1 MSHFQREIL
10 EQPDALRRLLQAGRS
25 PFQAVAL
32 AMRRHDVKFLQIAAR
47 GTSDNAA
54 RYAGY
59 LFGVQ
64 NRLPVCLAMPSQNT
78 LYNSPPHV
86 SSGLCVGIS
95 QAGESEDILAV
106 ITAAREQGA
115 LTLALTNRPGSPL
128 GQAAELC
135 LDLCAGE
142 EHAVAASKTY
152 TAELTALALLSAELA
167 DDAARR
173 HEIERVP
180 DAVAATLDL
189 AADIERKVERYRY
202 ITRCVVLGRGYNYAT
217 AFEVA
222 LKLKETSYVVAESY
236 SSADFLHGPMAL
248 VELGFP
254 IVAIAPDGRAGQSMA
269 EVMRAAELRGAELCV
284 ISDRDDLLAIGR
296 TRIKLPV
303 PLPEWLSPITAV
315 VPGQLFAYYLARA
328 RDVDPDRPRGLSKVT
343 STR

>member
-1 MSHFQREIL
+1 MSVFEREIQ
-10 EQPDALRRLLQAGRS
+10 EQPEALRRLLAAGRG
-25 PFQAVAL
+25 PFQAVAQ
-32 AMRRHDVKFLQIAAR
+32 AMRSRDVKFLQIAAR

-64 NRLPVCLAMPSQNT
+64 NRLPVCLAMPSMNT
-78 LYNSPPHV
+78 LYDAPPNV
-86 SSGLCVGIS
+86 ASGLCIGIS
-95 QAGESEDILAV
+95 QSGESEDIRAV
-106 ITAAREQGA
+106 VGAARAQGA
-115 LTLALTNRPGSPL
+115 LTLALTNKPESPL
-128 GQAAELC
+128 AREAELC
-135 LDLCAGE
+135 LDLCCGE
-142 EHAVAASKTY
+142 EHAVAASKSY
-152 TAELTALALLSAELA
+152 TCELMALALLSAELG
-167 DDAARR
+167 DDVARR
-173 HEIERVP
+173 HEVERVP

-189 AADIERKVERYRY
+189 AEEIERKVERYRY

-222 LKLKETSYVVAESY
+222 LKLKETSYVVAEAY

-254 IVAIAPDGRAGQSMA
+254 LIAIAPDGRAGQSMA

-284 ISDRDDLLAIGR
+284 ISDREDLLGIGR
-296 TRIKLPV
+296 TRIKLPA

-343 STR
+343 VTR

>member
-1 MSHFQREIL
+1 MSHFEHEIR
-10 EQPDALRRLLQAGRS
+10 EQPDTLRRLLQAGRG
-25 PFQAVAL
+25 PFQAVVE
-32 AMRRHDVKFLQIAAR
+32 AMRRREVKFLQIAAR

-64 NRLPVCLAMPSQNT
+64 NRLPVALAMPSMNT
-78 LYNSPPHV
+78 LYGTPPNV
-86 SSGLCVGIS
+86 GSGLCIGIS
-95 QAGESEDILAV
+95 QAGESDDILAV
-106 ITAAREQGA
+106 INAARAQGA

-128 GQAAELC
+128 AQAAELC
-135 LDLCAGE
+135 LDLHAGE
-142 EHAVAASKTY
+142 ELAVAASKTY
-152 TAELTALALLSAELA
+152 TAELMALALLSAELA
-167 DDAARR
+167 DDVARR
-173 HEIERVP
+173 QEVERVP
-180 DAVAATLDL
+180 DAVAATLEL
-189 AADIERKVERYRY
+189 AEEIERKVERYRY

-248 VELGFP
+248 VDLGFP

-284 ISDRDDLLAIGR
+284 ISDRDDLLSIGR
-296 TRIKLPV
+296 TRIRLPV
-303 PLPEWLSPITAV
+303 PLPEWLSPIVAV
-315 VPGQLFAYYLARA
+315 VPGQLFAFYLARA

-343 STR
+343 RTR

>member
-1 MSHFQREIL
+1 MSHFEREIR
-10 EQPDALRRLLQAGRS
+10 EQPEALRRLLQSGRE
-25 PFQAVAL
+25 PFRAVVE

-64 NRLPVCLAMPSQNT
+64 NRLPVCLAMPSMNT
-78 LYNSPPHV
+78 LYDTAPHV

-95 QAGESEDILAV
+95 QAGESDDIVAV

-115 LTLALTNRPGSPL
+115 LTLALTNRPGSKL
-128 GQAAELC
+128 AQAAELC
-135 LDLCAGE
+135 IDLCAGE

-152 TAELTALALLSAELA
+152 TAELMALALLSTELG

-173 HEIERVP
+173 SEVERVP
-180 DAVAATLDL
+180 DAVAETLDL
-189 AADIERKVERYRY
+189 AEEIERKVERYRY

-236 SSADFLHGPMAL
+236 SSADFFHGPMAL

-254 IVAIAPDGRAGQSMA
+254 IIAVAPDGRAGKSMA
-269 EVMRAAELRGAELCV
+269 EVMRAAELRGAEMCV
-284 ISDRDDLLAIGR
+284 ISDREDLLGIGR
-296 TRIKLPV
+296 TRIRLPA

-343 STR
+343 RTL